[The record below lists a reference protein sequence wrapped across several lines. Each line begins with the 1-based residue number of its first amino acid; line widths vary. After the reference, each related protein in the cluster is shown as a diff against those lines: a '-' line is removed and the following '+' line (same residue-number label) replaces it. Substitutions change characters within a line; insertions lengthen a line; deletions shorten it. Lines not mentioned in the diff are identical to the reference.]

1 MALFLYHY
9 YDATTGP
16 FRNLSALP
24 VNEAQ
29 QIQQRLKHNTDWYA
43 SQRADDYVSIRRKVE
58 LLAREQFI
66 AKGGRPT
73 KEHPHYMTLGPCEW
87 IKRWYPNGEEIK
99 ILLDDVDPEIMSFT
113 YGDLFPTM
121 RYKDDKPYRGKIYL
135 KDEILGLVNEY
146 GWPQDWNK
154 HGDLG
159 PERYIEAQ
167 IWDDHSIRPYLEFWP
182 SSR

>member
-9 YDATTGP
+9 YDAATGP
-16 FRNLSALP
+16 FRNLSALS
-24 VNEAQ
+24 VNEER
-29 QIQQRLKHNTDWYA
+29 QIQKGLKQNTDWYA
-43 SQRADDYVSIRRKVE
+43 SQRADDYMTIRREVE

-73 KEHPHYMTLGPCEW
+73 KEYPQYMTLGPCEW
-87 IKRWYPNGEEIK
+87 IKGWYPNGEEIK
-99 ILLDDVDPEIMSFT
+99 LLLDDVNPEIMSFT

-121 RYKDDKPYRGKIYL
+121 RYKDDKPYRGKVYL
-135 KDEILGLVNEY
+135 KDDILGLVNEY

-167 IWDDHSIRPYLEFWP
+167 IWDDHSIRPFLESWL